1 MTGSLESKL
10 ELKYFR
16 ETSINTDR
24 DTRSQRRY
32 VFLSSTDSTVLACA
46 GFHGDVLTLTK
57 LLDARLK
64 VRLQGIF
71 HIDGLVQD
79 CSISSAL
86 AMEILQ
92 SCTKPLIYLFQYFDL
107 IFNSLKPR
115 GAIWRHSSGL
125 CRGWGLGTFSTLKS
139 GMSPIILSVGA
150 PHI

>member
-1 MTGSLESKL
+1 M
-10 ELKYFR
+10 
-16 ETSINTDR
+16 
-24 DTRSQRRY
+24 Y

-150 PHI
+150 NVPTHLRFMNGNITEVT